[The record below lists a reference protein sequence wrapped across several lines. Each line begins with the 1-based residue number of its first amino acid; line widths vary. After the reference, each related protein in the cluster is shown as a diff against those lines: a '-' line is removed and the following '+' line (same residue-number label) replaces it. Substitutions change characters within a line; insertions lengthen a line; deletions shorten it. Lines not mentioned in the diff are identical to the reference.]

1 MADDR
6 RPGPVF
12 VGGADR
18 SGTTLMYAL
27 LDAHPSLCMV
37 RRTNYWRWFDGRYG
51 DLADPANLDR
61 CLDELVRYRRVAV
74 LDPDAE
80 RLRRELA
87 DGPAT
92 YARLYDLLLR
102 HHAERHGASRWGDKS
117 LHSEHHAGRILTAF
131 PDARMV
137 QMVRDPRDRY
147 LSVVHRPDAAHPGLG
162 AIVGR
167 WRASVRAG
175 LAAQRRHPDR
185 YLLVRYEDLVR
196 APEATMARVW
206 ALVGEPGPAPGLL
219 ADGPASAG
227 NSSFGDVGRTIS
239 TRAVGRWRRG
249 LDPVEVRE
257 VDLLCGRLLGRLGY
271 EASAASLTAHE
282 RRTLARDLPEQ
293 ALRMAGSRALEWQ
306 ARHRR
311 GPAVPRARLA
321 PVRTMEEPA

>member
-1 MADDR
+1 MADDP

-27 LDAHPSLCMV
+27 LDTHPSLCMV

-61 CLDELVRYRRVAV
+61 CLDDLVRYRRVAV
-74 LDPDAE
+74 LDPDVD

-92 YARLYDLLLR
+92 YARLYGLLLR
-102 HHAERHGASRWGDKS
+102 HHAERNGASRWGDKS
-117 LHSEHHAGRILTAF
+117 LHSEHHAARILTAF
-131 PDARMV
+131 PDARMI

-147 LSVVHRPDAAHPGLG
+147 VSVVHRPGAAHPGLG

-175 LAAQRRHPDR
+175 LAARRRHPDR

-196 APEATMARVW
+196 APETTMARVW
-206 ALVGEPGPAPGLL
+206 AFVGEAEPGSELL
-219 ADGPASAG
+219 AEGPGAGG
-227 NSSFGDVGRTIS
+227 NSSFGDVGRGIS
-239 TRAVGRWRRG
+239 TRAVGRWQRS

-271 EASAASLTAHE
+271 TASAVALTVDE
-282 RRTLARDLPEQ
+282 RRALARDLPEQ
-293 ALRMAGSRALEWQ
+293 ALRMVGSRALEWR
-306 ARHRR
+306 ARHRS
-311 GPAVPRARLA
+311 GPAVPEARLA
-321 PVRTMEEPA
+321 VPRTLEESA